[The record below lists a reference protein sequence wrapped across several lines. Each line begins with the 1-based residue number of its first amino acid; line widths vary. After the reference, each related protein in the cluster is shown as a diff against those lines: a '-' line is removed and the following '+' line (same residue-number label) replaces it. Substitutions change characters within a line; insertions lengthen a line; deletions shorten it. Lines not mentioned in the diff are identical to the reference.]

1 MPAPVP
7 GAELRATA
15 SRSTTGHRRLR
26 DDEIE
31 DDDDNDVFLARQS
44 NVLEAHPELGD
55 VEKGMVLDSPA
66 MSTKESA
73 DVDASHLPTAQRAK
87 ELEYASATH
96 TTTGRNPVSRWFWSM
111 MAILIKYGVE
121 ERGIQ
126 PVPEDERAELK
137 WHTVLPQAT
146 LWAAANTN
154 ILTFSA
160 GTLGPI
166 LFGLDLTTSVWVILV
181 MNFVSAMPVALFATF
196 GPVLGMR
203 AMVQTRYVFGYYL
216 ALLPALCNCATM
228 ICFTSLNA

>member
-1 MPAPVP
+1 MQ
-7 GAELRATA
+7 
-15 SRSTTGHRRLR
+15 
-26 DDEIE
+26 
-31 DDDDNDVFLARQS
+31 DDDVEYDDDDVFLARRQT

-55 VEKGMVLDSPA
+55 LEKGVDLDSPA
-66 MSTKESA
+66 ESTKE
-73 DVDASHLPTAQRAK
+73 DVDASHLPTARKAK
-87 ELEYASATH
+87 ELEYANATH
-96 TTTGRNPVSRWFWSM
+96 TPSGKNPVSRWFWSL
-111 MAILIKYGVE
+111 MAVLIKYGVE

-166 LFGLDLTTSVWVILV
+166 LFGLDLNSSVWIILA